1 MSKNTQLW
9 SNFLLPP
16 LELSLLMH
24 WLLLMWIPSN
34 SSPLPQIPL
43 LLNITYYHIFF
54 FLMFLIFIYFL
65 NFILFLNFTILY

>member
-34 SSPLPQIPL
+34 SGPLPQIPL

-54 FLMFLIFIYFL
+54 FF
-65 NFILFLNFTILY
+65 